1 MDQPT
6 DAPASFAGRIRH
18 RLEKLPGNS
27 IGALWIL
34 QAAVLFTL
42 MSMFI
47 KLVGQDI
54 SIFQILLIRQA
65 TMAVIVA
72 PKILHGLPGSLYTR
86 RPDLQVARIALACTA
101 MLCGFSAVIYL
112 PLAEATA
119 LGFSKTFFVTIFAI
133 IFLSEKVG
141 RHRWAATIV
150 GFIGVIIMLRP
161 GSGGL
166 FDPYAA
172 LAIGGAAAAGLV
184 TIILRILTRT
194 DLPSTILTYQ
204 AVGVGLIMII
214 PAIYAWKDPTLEQWT
229 LMILIGIVSWA
240 GQMSNIRAFRAGEPT
255 AIASLDYT
263 RLIYATIIGV
273 LVFGNWPGVETYI
286 GAAFIIGGSL
296 YVIRREAALGRA
308 LARSADSRGYNN

>member
-6 DAPASFAGRIRH
+6 SRQTAIAGRIRN
-18 RLEKLPGNS
+18 RLLKLPGNT

-42 MSMFI
+42 MSMMI
-47 KLVGQDI
+47 KLIGQDI

-65 TMAVIVA
+65 TMAAIVA
-72 PKILHGLPGSLYTR
+72 PKILRGLPGSLHTR
-86 RPDLQVARIALACTA
+86 RPDLQIARIALACTA

-133 IFLSEKVG
+133 LFLSEKVG
-141 RHRWAATIV
+141 RHRWAATLI
-150 GFIGVIIMLRP
+150 GFAGVIIMLRP

-166 FDPYAA
+166 IDPYAG
-172 LAIGGAAAAGLV
+172 LAIAGAAAAGLV

-204 AVGVGLIMII
+204 AVGVGLIMVI
-214 PAIYAWKDPTLEQWT
+214 PAVYAWKDPTLEQWG
-229 LMILIGIVSWA
+229 LLILIGIVSWA

-263 RLIYATIIGV
+263 RLVYATVIGV
-273 LVFGNWPGVETYI
+273 VVFGNWPGIETYI

-296 YVIRREAALGRA
+296 YVIHREAALGRA
-308 LARSADSRGYNN
+308 LARSADSRGYNT